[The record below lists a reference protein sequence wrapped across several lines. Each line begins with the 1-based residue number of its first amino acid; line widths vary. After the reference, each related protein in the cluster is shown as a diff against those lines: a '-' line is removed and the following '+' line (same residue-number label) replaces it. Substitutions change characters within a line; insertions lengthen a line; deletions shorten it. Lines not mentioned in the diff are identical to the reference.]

1 MLEIRHIDHLQRY
14 KFREMGVKD
23 VLFLPIPGR
32 LLTFRRE

>member
-1 MLEIRHIDHLQRY
+1 
-14 KFREMGVKD
+14 MGVKD